1 MSKFLQEQDPRDIRN
16 EDILNFLRESTLTK
30 DEVKEL
36 EELLQERRAYRI
48 VFSKGKIILGMIAAT
63 ILWAFSFLLDWH
75 HLKEYIF
82 KSGG

>member
-1 MSKFLQEQDPRDIRN
+1 MSKFLDNPNPEEISN
-16 EDILNFLRESTLTK
+16 EDILEFLKEVSLSK
-30 DEVKEL
+30 EEVKEV
-36 EELLQERRAYRI
+36 EEFLQERRAYKI
-48 VFSKGKIILGMIAAT
+48 VFSKGRIILGMIAAT